1 MEWSPLYAAAFLLR
15 LRLLSPLL
23 RSRRCHH
30 SPMRRLPLAMDIP
43 KVVVDVYVAPEVMLT
58 SQANLLLHHLLFL
71 HPDLLLC
78 GQYNKFFLRLGLL
91 FWVEF
96 LLGLL
101 VLGHERVYRGHG
113 LIHISHERM
122 LILVF
127 LRFPPFARVHR
138 IPEICAI
145 FLNLFG

>member
-1 MEWSPLYAAAFLLR
+1 MQ
-15 LRLLSPLL
+15 
-23 RSRRCHH
+23 
-30 SPMRRLPLAMDIP
+30 RLPLAMDIP
-43 KVVVDVYVAPEVMLT
+43 KVGLDVYVALEVMLT
-58 SQANLLLHHLLFL
+58 SQVNLLLHRLLPL

-101 VLGHERVYRGHG
+101 VLGHARVYRGHG
-113 LIHISHERM
+113 LIHISYERL

-127 LRFPPFARVHR
+127 LRFPHLLGF
-138 IPEICAI
+138 IE
-145 FLNLFG
+145 FLKFVLFS